1 METYDHEQLKA
12 QIEALI
18 FASPSPM
25 SAEEIENLIDN
36 ESINSKQ
43 IKNCLKELVEYYK
56 EKHHGFALEVSQ
68 GKEYQ
73 FRTKREFSSLMEK
86 LFATKSKSLSRAAQ
100 ETLAIIA
107 YRQPV
112 TRADIEF
119 IRGVDAGSIIK
130 TFLSVTSSNVLVVKK
145 RSVDRCFL
153 GQLSIF

>member
-68 GKEYQ
+68 GKSTNFVQ
-73 FRTKREFSSLMEK
+73 KEFSSLMEK
-86 LFATKSKSLSRAAQ
+86 LLLQSQKAFPELLKKPLLS
-100 ETLAIIA
+100 
-107 YRQPV
+107 
-112 TRADIEF
+112 
-119 IRGVDAGSIIK
+119 
-130 TFLSVTSSNVLVVKK
+130 
-145 RSVDRCFL
+145 
-153 GQLSIF
+153 